1 MKIVEPQRD
10 GRLWAIPSV
19 GWQAWAHADA
29 QAIAVASGVARTKD
43 ASEGKMTF
51 QGS

>member
-1 MKIVEPQRD
+1 MADKKYENEVNWE
-10 GRLWAIPSV
+10 IPSV
-19 GWQAWAHADA
+19 GWQAGAHADA

-51 QGS
+51 LGS